1 MLYWGGH
8 IEYFIL
14 LNKSLLRRL
23 RLRERRAA
31 AAVATQSGSG
41 RAVIPAR
48 KQPKRDRVFRL
59 IDYFERIGWN
69 KEFVQQRLSVLRDVD
84 LDQDYRNEESV
95 YGFST
100 AWAEEAGVS
109 TNVYENLLNAQ
120 INQSVA
126 DRLYREVLQ
135 PLAGSSYTHEQ
146 LFDIAIEFL
155 TEKYKP
161 IRQEGLPFYYRPDIV
176 GQWINMTY
184 RGAKER
190 PVINIPHRC
199 SVDVESDVQASIR
212 QLGVSG
218 NGKRLFYHATSW
230 GWGLSILKRIS
241 RLNGRPCLDF
251 TVYPGFYVGSSLR
264 DALSWGSRNHGRFR
278 TEVTIL
284 VFSLPAVWP
293 TDLHVLE
300 VAGRKWS
307 ERVEASRRCI
317 NDDQDEDLIY
327 GNMCANTEEVR
338 AGGKAV
344 AHKPPRKQLCTGSDR
359 GDDFLWESICGC
371 MFFSG

>member
-8 IEYFIL
+8 VEHFVL
-14 LNKSLLRRL
+14 LNKALLRRL
-23 RLRERRAA
+23 KAHERKAA
-31 AAVATQSGSG
+31 AQSGSG
-41 RAVIPAR
+41 RMVASSVR
-48 KQPKRDRVFRL
+48 KQPKRDRVIRL

-120 INQSVA
+120 INQTVA

-161 IRQEGLPFYYRPDIV
+161 IRQGGLPFYYRSDVV
-176 GQWINMTY
+176 GQWMSMTY
-184 RGAKER
+184 RDAKER

-199 SVDVESDVQASIR
+199 SVDVESVVQASIR

-218 NGKRLFYHATSW
+218 GGKRLFYHATSW
-230 GWGLSILKRIS
+230 GWGLSILEE
-241 RLNGRPCLDF
+241 LNRSAGRPCLDF
-251 TVYPGFYVGSSLR
+251 SVYPGFYVGPRLR
-264 DALSWGSRNHGRFR
+264 DALSWGSRNHGYFR
-278 TEVTIL
+278 TEVAIL
-284 VFSLPAVWP
+284 VFSLPTEWP
-293 TDLHVLE
+293 TDLRVLK
-300 VAGRKWS
+300 VAGQEWS

-317 NDDQDEDLIY
+317 KINSKRIDLIY
-327 GNMCANTEEVR
+327 GDMCANTEEVR
-338 AGGKAV
+338 AGGAAV

-371 MFFSG
+371 MCFSG